1 MTISKSLSNFE
12 NSNSNFSKQVENSRN
27 FNLLIKKRVY
37 SEGIVA
43 RQWESLEKGVTDH
56 GRRTDG
62 RHVPGVK
69 QHNREIVATKKT
81 GVSLITRPPIKMT
94 PERKL
99 CTISSLIKV
108 IFLP

>member
-1 MTISKSLSNFE
+1 MPSETT
-12 NSNSNFSKQVENSRN
+12 
-27 FNLLIKKRVY
+27 Y

-69 QHNREIVATKKT
+69 QHNREIVAAKNVTRNMVTYVCFGAIT
-81 GVSLITRPPIKMT
+81 GENVMPYHD
-94 PERKL
+94 
-99 CTISSLIKV
+99 
-108 IFLP
+108 FLLQNGILLVYRQ